1 MGASGLRVGALLSSN
16 EEVLAPVRKLN
27 DLCQVSS
34 TTQQLVEKMLG
45 DKEWVA
51 GFLKENM
58 RLVRRRYER
67 VLEACNEAGIKYL
80 ECDGGLYVW
89 LDLRPWMRE
98 GETEKDLGS
107 RLIKEH
113 GLLMTPGEMMR
124 TGQDWSGF
132 IDIDWSSYA
141 IRNEATARRKRRNEE
156 S

>member
-1 MGASGLRVGALLSSN
+1 MRVGALLSSN

-58 RLVRRRYER
+58 ILVRRER

-80 ECDGGLYVW
+80 
-89 LDLRPWMRE
+89 
-98 GETEKDLGS
+98 
-107 RLIKEH
+107 
-113 GLLMTPGEMMR
+113 
-124 TGQDWSGF
+124 
-132 IDIDWSSYA
+132 
-141 IRNEATARRKRRNEE
+141 
-156 S
+156 